1 MLYIVDTDNIL
12 GAKLTQDI
20 NWTSLPAPDTTHLL
34 PSHTTQENKYTSAV
48 VQKING
54 DFGEGLKN
62 IIDVNI
68 YLEIYR

>member
-34 PSHTTQENKYTSAV
+34 PSHTTQENNYTSSP
-48 VQKING
+48 KING
-54 DFGEGLKN
+54 DFREGLKY